1 MFPIY
6 GRKRATPCP
15 ARWCDVGLSGEFFML
30 GGAIP
35 VASALL
41 FADMTAVIAAFGGG
55 TLLLLAGLALGWC
68 IGYLWRRPVT
78 VVEPHREQISG
89 LLTNLLGW
97 TSGVSTEVSEYRTLI
112 EAMTQQIADE
122 AKSSD
127 SPSLV
132 TTGNL
137 LTQMLEANRNLQA
150 RLDVAESTLQKQS
163 GEIAAYISQART
175 DALTSLNNRRV
186 FDEGLATSLA
196 AWHAQ
201 RKPVGVILFDI
212 DHFKIL
218 NDTLGHLAGDAV
230 LRQLAELLRQHAPRG
245 SLLARYGGEEFAC
258 VVSGGDPASTCR
270 AAEQLRAAV
279 EGTLFTFERNS
290 LRVTISVGV
299 AQATFSEEGV
309 ELLKR
314 GDNALYAAKSAGRN
328 AVYLHD
334 GYHCVPYSTRGEGES
349 SPAVD
354 ETVVQDFHEV
364 CADLRS
370 RLAQVSISSEMAS
383 PA

>member
-1 MFPIY
+1 
-6 GRKRATPCP
+6 
-15 ARWCDVGLSGEFFML
+15 
-30 GGAIP
+30 
-35 VASALL
+35 
-41 FADMTAVIAAFGGG
+41 MTAVLAAFGGG
-55 TLLLLAGLALGWC
+55 TLLLFAGLALGWG
-68 IGYLWRRPVT
+68 IGRFGRRPVA
-78 VVEPHREQISG
+78 VVEPNREHISG

-112 EAMTQQIADE
+112 EAMTQQVADE
-122 AKSSD
+122 AQSSQH
-127 SPSLV
+127 PSLV
-132 TTGNL
+132 NTASL
-137 LTQMLEANRNLQA
+137 LKQMLEANRTLQA
-150 RLDVAESTLQKQS
+150 RLDTAESMLQRQS
-163 GEIAAYISQART
+163 SEIASYISQART
-175 DALTSLNNRRV
+175 DALTGLNNRRV
-186 FDEGLATSLA
+186 FDEGLATALA

-230 LRQLAELLRQHAPRG
+230 LRQLAELLRQNAPRG

-258 VVSGGDPASTCR
+258 VISGGDPATICR
-270 AAEQLRAAV
+270 AAELLRAAV

-290 LRVTISVGV
+290 LRVTISSGV
-299 AQATFSEEGV
+299 AQATFSEEAF

-334 GYHCVPYSTRGEGES
+334 GYHCVPYSTRGEGET

-354 ETVVQDFHEV
+354 EKVVQDFHDV

-370 RLAQVSISSEMAS
+370 RLAQVSISTEMAS
-383 PA
+383 SM